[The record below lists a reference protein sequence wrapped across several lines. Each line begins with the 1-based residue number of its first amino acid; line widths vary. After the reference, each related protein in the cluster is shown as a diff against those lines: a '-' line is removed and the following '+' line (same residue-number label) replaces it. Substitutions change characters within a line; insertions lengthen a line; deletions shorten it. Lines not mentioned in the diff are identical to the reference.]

1 MKNSN
6 FFNPKSIKSFLDEYI
21 IAHDDAKR
29 RLSVAVYNHYKRIT
43 LLQKNEI
50 ELEKSNI
57 LMIGDTGTG
66 KTLIA
71 KTLAKA
77 LNLSLIHI

>member
-1 MKNSN
+1 MNEKKSN

-43 LLQKNEI
+43 LLQE
-50 ELEKSNI
+50 E
-57 LMIGDTGTG
+57 
-66 KTLIA
+66 
-71 KTLAKA
+71 
-77 LNLSLIHI
+77 